1 MGTDLRRLQKL
12 IEKIINK
19 AEEEA
24 LAEGVNIASK
34 EFQDVVLKLK
44 QKILSEAGIS
54 IEEFNKWERL
64 QKEKKII

>member
-34 EFQDVVLKLK
+34 EFQVMLM
-44 QKILSEAGIS
+44 Q
-54 IEEFNKWERL
+54 ERL
-64 QKEKKII
+64 